1 MLETLSKGF
10 RNARLKLSG
19 KTELTE
25 DNIKNALRDVR
36 VSLLEGDVELS
47 VVKSFLSRVQER
59 AVGEVVSLKAPKNA
73 GFGMGGMQ
81 VGPADHFIK
90 ICHDELVGLMG
101 PVDTSLD
108 LSGEP
113 SLIMMVGLQGSGKTT
128 TAGKLARRLK
138 KQGKKPMLVAADIY
152 RPAAIDQLTTLGR
165 RLGLPV
171 FSIKGMKPVQLCQL
185 AVQQAR
191 NVGRDVVIFDTAG
204 RLAIDNALMGELEEI
219 KATTKPQNVLF
230 VCDAM
235 IGQDAVRT
243 AAEFDR
249 RLDFTG
255 FVLTKLDGDARG
267 GAALSIKEVTGKPI
281 KFLGMGESL
290 DKLDDFRPEGLAD
303 RILGFGDVV
312 GLMQDFEKVVDQD
325 TAEKDAVKML
335 QGNFSF
341 HDFLKQIQ
349 MIKRMGSLR
358 SVFEKLP
365 GLGGMLDQIPKEA
378 LDDREL
384 IKIEA
389 MIQSMTNEERRNP
402 DVLDRSRMQRISR
415 GSGRSMEEV
424 ESLYERFLQTR
435 AMMGQLGQSGM
446 FGGLP
451 GMGGIGGGANPFGG
465 NPFGGGNTR
474 AQRRKGGQNPM
485 MPGMMGGG
493 MMGGMPGL
501 TGPTESGPSR
511 EERVKAAAERRAKQ
525 KARKKARKKS
535 RKKQ

>member
-10 RNARLKLSG
+10 RTARLKLSG
-19 KTELTE
+19 KAELSE

-36 VSLLEGDVELS
+36 VSLLEADVELT
-47 VVKSFLSRVQER
+47 VVKRFLAKVQER
-59 AVGEVVSLKAPKNA
+59 AVGEVVNLKANKNA
-73 GFGMGGMQ
+73 GYGMAGMQ
-81 VGPADHFIK
+81 VTPADHFIK

-108 LSGEP
+108 LDGDP
-113 SLIMMVGLQGSGKTT
+113 ALIMMVGLQGSGKTT

-138 KQGKKPMLVAADIY
+138 QQGKKPMLVAGDIY
-152 RPAAIDQLTTLGR
+152 RPAAIDQLVTLGR

-171 FSIKGMKPVQLCQL
+171 FSIRGMNPVQLCSL

-204 RLAIDNALMGELEEI
+204 RLALDNELMRELEEI
-219 KATTKPQNVLF
+219 KAQTKPKNILF

-249 RLDFTG
+249 RLGFTG

-281 KFLGMGESL
+281 KYLGMGEGL

-312 GLMQDFEKVVDQD
+312 GLMQDFEKAVDPVD
-325 TAEKDAVKML
+325 AEKDAVKML
-335 QGNFSF
+335 QGDFSF
-341 HDFLKQIQ
+341 HDFYKQIQ

-358 SVFEKLP
+358 SLFEKLP
-365 GLGGMLDQIPKEA
+365 GMGNMLDQIPQEA

-384 IKIEA
+384 VKIEA
-389 MIQSMTNEERRNP
+389 MIQSMTKQERRNP
-402 DVLDRSRMQRISR
+402 DILDKSRMRRIAS
-415 GSGRSMEEV
+415 GCGRSVEDV

-435 AMMGQLGQSGM
+435 AMMGQLGRSGM

-451 GMGGIGGGANPFGG
+451 GMPGGGGG
-465 NPFGGGNTR
+465 NPFGGGGR
-474 AQRRKGGQNPM
+474 AARRRGGGGNPM

-493 MMGGMPGL
+493 MLPGMGAQPQARK
-501 TGPTESGPSR
+501 SR
-511 EERVKAAAERRAKQ
+511 EESAEESRERRARQ
-525 KARKKARKKS
+525 KARRRARKSS
-535 RKKQ
+535 RKKK